1 MTILKLQTGWSTSL
15 KDKILVV
22 VFPSIFSK
30 NKVTSLVMNIKK
42 ILKIQNQKFHKIRRD
57 GGVIIVEADDPVFA
71 SSAINTLFGIKGV
84 AIAKQVT
91 NDFESIVNSIS
102 KVGVDIFL
110 KGERFLLQ
118 VEGYAKGFVTK
129 DIEIAATSSLIEKT
143 AGTGIKPG
151 TSKKYDRKLYVCLTK
166 LNAYICIYYDNGLG
180 GIPNNSQNKKIVCCV
195 FDELSAVSCLETMKQ
210 GFDVKIVVCYGK
222 DSELLHLVKIINQI
236 IRRTIKPKVSLEFY
250 KMHMKKK
257 LPPLMLTEITT
268 KILVQ
273 IAIRNSAKRIS
284 LAISPLIYPVDFVE
298 SLIKQVYSKNL
309 IPHFPLS
316 GLDDNVFETAK
327 EIGLEKYLSRIEKLG
342 SSNFSNFKQS
352 TKEIEKIVKETIMS
366 KKIILVNVG
375 PNNVHDILDEVKTD
389 H

>member
-57 GGVIIVEADDPVFA
+57 GDVIIVEADDPVFA

-84 AIAKQVT
+84 AIAKQIT
-91 NDFESIVNSIS
+91 NDFESVVNGIS

-210 GFDVKIVVCYGK
+210 GFDVKIIVCYSK

-250 KMHMKKK
+250 RIYINKK
-257 LPPLMLTEITT
+257 LPLLMLTEITA

-273 IAIRNSAKRIS
+273 IAITNSTKRIS
-284 LAISPLIYPVDFVE
+284 LALSPLIYPVDFVE
-298 SLIKQVYSKNL
+298 SLIKQVYNKNL
-309 IPHFPLS
+309 IPYFPLS
-316 GLDDNVFETAK
+316 GLDDNIFETAK

-342 SSNFSNFKQS
+342 GSNFSAFKQS
-352 TKEIEKIVKETIMS
+352 TKEIEKIVKETIMN

-375 PNNVHDILDEVKTD
+375 PNNVHDILDEVRTD

>member
-1 MTILKLQTGWSTSL
+1 MTILKLQTGWSISL

-22 VFPSIFSK
+22 VFPSVFSK
-30 NKVTSLVMNIKK
+30 NKITSLVMNIKK
-42 ILKIQNQKFHKIRRD
+42 ILKIQNQKFHKIKRD
-57 GGVIIVEADDPVFA
+57 GDVIIVEADDPVFA

-84 AIAKQVT
+84 AIAKQVA
-91 NDFESIVNSIS
+91 NDSESIVNGIS

-151 TSKKYDRKLYVCLTK
+151 SSKKYDRKFYVCLTK

-180 GIPNNSQNKKIVCCV
+180 GIPNNSQNKKMVCCV
-195 FDELSAVSCLETMKQ
+195 FDELSAVSCLETIKQ
-210 GFDVKIVVCYGK
+210 GFDVKIIVCYSK

-250 KMHMKKK
+250 RICINKK
-257 LPPLMLTEITT
+257 LPPLMLTEITA
-268 KILVQ
+268 KMLVQ
-273 IAIRNSAKRIS
+273 IAITNKIKRIS
-284 LAISPLIYPVDFVE
+284 LGLSPLIYPVDFVE

-309 IPHFPLS
+309 IPYFPLS
-316 GLDDNVFETAK
+316 GLDGNVFETAK

-342 SSNFSNFKQS
+342 GSNFSNFKQS

-375 PNNVHDILDEVKTD
+375 PNNVHDILDEVRTD

>member
-1 MTILKLQTGWSTSL
+1 MTILKLQIGWSTSL

-57 GGVIIVEADDPVFA
+57 GDVIIVEADDPVFA

-91 NDFESIVNSIS
+91 NDFESVVNGIS

-151 TSKKYDRKLYVCLTK
+151 TSKKHDRKLYVCLTK

-180 GIPNNSQNKKIVCCV
+180 GIPNNSQNKKIVCCI

-210 GFDVKIVVCYGK
+210 GFDVKIIVCYSK
-222 DSELLHLVKIINQI
+222 DSELLHLVKMVNQI
-236 IRRTIKPKVSLEFY
+236 LHRIVKLKISLEFY
-250 KMHMKKK
+250 KIHANGK
-257 LPPLMLTEITT
+257 LSQILLAEITA
-268 KILVQ
+268 KILVR
-273 IAIRNSAKRIS
+273 IAITNNAKRIS
-284 LAISPLIYPVDFVE
+284 LALSPLIYPVDFVE
-298 SLIKQVYSKNL
+298 SLIKQVYRKNL
-309 IPHFPLS
+309 IPYFPLS
-316 GLDDNVFETAK
+316 GLDDNIFETAK

-342 SSNFSNFKQS
+342 GSNFSNFKQS

-375 PNNVHDILDEVKTD
+375 PNNVHDILDEVRTD